1 MLVLFEQL
9 YLLKLRERERERER
23 ESTLFFSQSVIIH
36 LIIFNY

>member
-23 ESTLFFSQSVIIH
+23 EY
-36 LIIFNY
+36 IIFLSKYNNTFNNF